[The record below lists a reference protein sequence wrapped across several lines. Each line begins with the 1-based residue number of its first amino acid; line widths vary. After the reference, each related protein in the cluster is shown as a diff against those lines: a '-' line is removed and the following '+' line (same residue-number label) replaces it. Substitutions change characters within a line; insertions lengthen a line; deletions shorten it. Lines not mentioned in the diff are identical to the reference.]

1 MKDDMNN
8 SNIPHPEVE
17 VPIPETAAAS
27 APDDYLSD
35 IPDYD
40 DNFTIEKIIQK
51 ILTDDKQYDLS
62 KIISAYEFAA
72 KAHEGQTR
80 SSGQAYIIHPLA
92 VAYILLELGMDTDT
106 ICAALLH
113 DVVEDTPATL
123 DDLKK
128 RFGQDVAMLVD
139 GVTKLG
145 KMPVFTK
152 EEQQAE
158 NIRKILLAMSQDIR
172 VMIIKLADRLHN
184 MRTLKYRPID
194 KQRNTAL
201 ETMNIYAPIAH
212 RLGIRAI
219 KEELEDLSFHY
230 LDPYAY
236 SEIEHIL
243 ENKKEE
249 REEFIE
255 TIKARINQRFKSEEF
270 TEPPQVDGRVKS
282 IYSIYKKIFISHKN
296 IDEIYDKYAVRIIVT
311 TIAECYNV
319 LGLIHDM
326 FRPLPNRFKDYIST
340 PKANMYQSL
349 HTTVLGKEG
358 IPFEVQI
365 RTWDM
370 HETAEYGIAAHWKY
384 KEGIQGKD
392 KMEQRLAWVR
402 QVIEAQQTSDDV
414 EEIVRIIKTD
424 LAPEDIVVMTPKGM
438 SVSLPINSTVI
449 DFAYRIHT
457 EIGHKTVGAKVDGR
471 IVPLDYKLQTGQICE
486 IITSKDPDKGPNR
499 AWLNIVQTNEAR
511 SKIRSWFKKER
522 RDENI
527 IEGKAALEKEF
538 KRHRINLSES
548 EYEDF
553 LCDDF
558 KKHNCETLDD
568 FYASIGY
575 GGILLSKIIPRL
587 KDRYEKL
594 HAAEEKE
601 PAVVSVIQPKPS
613 GRSCIVL
620 DEIDDMLVKFAQC
633 CNPLPGDDTIGFITR
648 GHGISVHTVD
658 CTNYKAVLQRNDPE
672 ELSRW
677 VEIQW
682 TENSNTQLQT
692 SFEVTATDRVGLVYD
707 ISAVLL
713 EARVPIVHSSSRVL
727 KNGNALFEST
737 VIISSTE
744 QLNNLFEKLR
754 KIKGVISVERSAI

>member
-1 MKDDMNN
+1 MIDDMNV
-8 SNIPHPEVE
+8 SNTPQSDME
-17 VPIPETAAAS
+17 VPIPETAAA
-27 APDDYLSD
+27 APENFLSE
-35 IPDYD
+35 IPDFND
-40 DNFTIEKIIQK
+40 DFTIEKIIQK

-72 KAHEGQTR
+72 KAHEGQKR

-92 VAYILLELGMDTDT
+92 VAYTLLELGMDTDT

-139 GVTKLG
+139 GVTKLS
-145 KMPVFTK
+145 KMPIFTK

-184 MRTLKYRPID
+184 MRTLKYRPIE

-255 TIKARINQRFKSEEF
+255 TIKTRINQRFKSEEF
-270 TEPPQVDGRVKS
+270 SDPPQVDGRVKS
-282 IYSIYKKIFISHKN
+282 IYSIYKKIFLFHKN
-296 IDEIYDKYAVRIIVT
+296 IDEIYDKYAVRIIVN

-370 HETAEYGIAAHWKY
+370 HETAEYGVAAHWKY

-424 LAPEDIVVMTPKGM
+424 LAPEDIVVMTPKGN
-438 SVSLPINSTVI
+438 SISLPIDSTVI

-499 AWLNIVQTNEAR
+499 AWLNIVRTNEAR

-522 RDENI
+522 REENI
-527 IEGKAALEKEF
+527 LEGKAALEKEF
-538 KRHRINLSES
+538 KRHRINLHES

-553 LCDDF
+553 LCD
-558 KKHNCETLDD
+558 
-568 FYASIGY
+568 
-575 GGILLSKIIPRL
+575 
-587 KDRYEKL
+587 
-594 HAAEEKE
+594 
-601 PAVVSVIQPKPS
+601 
-613 GRSCIVL
+613 
-620 DEIDDMLVKFAQC
+620 
-633 CNPLPGDDTIGFITR
+633 
-648 GHGISVHTVD
+648 
-658 CTNYKAVLQRNDPE
+658 
-672 ELSRW
+672 
-677 VEIQW
+677 
-682 TENSNTQLQT
+682 
-692 SFEVTATDRVGLVYD
+692 
-707 ISAVLL
+707 
-713 EARVPIVHSSSRVL
+713 
-727 KNGNALFEST
+727 
-737 VIISSTE
+737 
-744 QLNNLFEKLR
+744 
-754 KIKGVISVERSAI
+754 

>member
-1 MKDDMNN
+1 MNDDMNV
-8 SNIPHPEVE
+8 SNIIHPELE
-17 VPIPETAAAS
+17 VPIPETAV
-27 APDDYLSD
+27 PQDPQEVLKE

-40 DNFTIEKIIQK
+40 DNFTIEMIIQK

-72 KAHEGQTR
+72 KAHEGQKR

-236 SEIEHIL
+236 SEIESIL

-282 IYSIYKKIFISHKN
+282 IYSIYKKIFVKHKN
-296 IDEIYDKYAVRIIVT
+296 IEEIYDKYAVRIIVT

-438 SVSLPINSTVI
+438 SISLPINSTVI

-457 EIGHKTVGAKVDGR
+457 QIGHKTVGAKVDGR

-538 KRHRINLSES
+538 KRHRINLPES
-548 EYEDF
+548 EYEEF
-553 LCDDF
+553 LSDDF
-558 KKHNCETLDD
+558 KRHNCETLDD

-587 KDRYEKL
+587 KDKYEKL
-594 HAAEEKE
+594 HASEPE
-601 PAVVSVIQPKPS
+601 PAVVPLIKPKAT

-633 CNPLPGDDTIGFITR
+633 CNPLPGDDIIGFITR
-648 GHGISVHTVD
+648 GHGISVHTTD
-658 CTNYKAVLQRNDPE
+658 CTNYKAVVQRNDPE

-682 TENSNTQLQT
+682 TENGNTQLQT

-713 EARVPIVHSSSRVL
+713 EARVPIVHSASRVL
-727 KNGNALFEST
+727 KNGNALFEGT
-737 VIISSTE
+737 VIITSTE
-744 QLNNLFEKLR
+744 QLNSLFEKLR
-754 KIKGVISVERSAI
+754 RIKGVISVDRANI

>member
-1 MKDDMNN
+1 MSDDMKTPNTGKN
-8 SNIPHPEVE
+8 EVE
-17 VPIPETAAAS
+17 LFIPDTAVPADPEK
-27 APDDYLSD
+27 YLSE
-35 IPDYD
+35 IPDYKD
-40 DNFTIEKIIQK
+40 DFTIEMIIQK

-72 KAHEGQTR
+72 KAHEGQKR
-80 SSGQAYIIHPLA
+80 SSGQDYIIHPLA

-139 GVTKLG
+139 GVTKLS
-145 KMPVFTK
+145 KIPIFSR

-172 VMIIKLADRLHN
+172 VMIIKLCDRLHN
-184 MRTLKYRPID
+184 MRTLKYRPLD

-212 RLGIRAI
+212 RLGIMAI
-219 KEELEDLSFHY
+219 KEELQDLAFHY

-249 REEFIE
+249 REAFIE
-255 TIKARINQRFKSEEF
+255 TIKKRIAQRFSSEEF
-270 TEPPQVDGRVKS
+270 AQPPQIDGRVKS
-282 IYSIYKKIFISHKN
+282 VYSIYRKIFINHKN
-296 IDEIYDKYAVRIIVT
+296 IDEIYDKYAVRIIVS

-340 PKANMYQSL
+340 PKSNMYQSL

-384 KEGIQGKD
+384 KEGIQGRD

-402 QVIEAQQTSDDV
+402 QVIESQQTSDDV

-424 LAPEDIVVMTPKGM
+424 LDPEDIVVMTPKGM

-457 EIGHKTVGAKVDGR
+457 EIGHKTTGAKVDGR

-486 IITSKDPDKGPNR
+486 IITSKDPEKGPNR

-522 RDENI
+522 REENI
-527 IEGKAALEKEF
+527 IEGKAELEREF
-538 KRHRINLSES
+538 KRHRINLPES
-548 EYEDF
+548 EYTAF
-553 LCDDF
+553 LEDDF
-558 KKHNCETLDD
+558 KRHNCETLDD

-575 GGILLSKIIPRL
+575 GGVLLSKIIPRL
-587 KDRYEKL
+587 KDKYEKQYV
-594 HAAEEKE
+594 HDDE
-601 PAVVSVIQPKPS
+601 PSIIPLIQPKS
-613 GRSCIVL
+613 NSSKSSIIL
-620 DEIDDMLVKFAQC
+620 DQIDDIAVKFAQC
-633 CNPLPGDDTIGFITR
+633 CNPLPGDDIVGFITR
-648 GHGISVHTVD
+648 GHGISVHTTS
-658 CTNYKAVLQRNDPE
+658 CTNYKAVLQRGDPE
-672 ELSRW
+672 ELNRW
-677 VEIQW
+677 CDIQW
-682 TENSNTQLQT
+682 SENSTSQLQT
-692 SFEVTATDRVGLVYD
+692 SFEVIAQDRMGLFYD
-707 ISAVLL
+707 ISAALV
-713 EARVPIVHSSSRVL
+713 EARVPIIHSSSRIL

-737 VIISSTE
+737 IVISSTE
-744 QLNNLFEKLR
+744 QLRNLFDKLR
-754 KIKGVISVERSAI
+754 KIKGVISVDRSAI